1 MNRRIAQALVG
12 AVVVSLALTA
22 VGTFLVARVANR
34 SQELRRLEATAERT
48 NELFV
53 AVDAALLRA
62 GRRAD
67 AAGAESTFTQLRRQ
81 LLAALSVS
89 GVGRG
94 AIGPNG
100 NFIGEL
106 PDGVE
111 ANVLDLDSL
120 RAGETISGQFGNTLW
135 AAAGRA
141 QQKRE
146 DGRETTMVTVLTSKR
161 ERLFGPTFR
170 WFAGSAAV
178 AILVAAAVSAW
189 LARRLAAPVRA
200 AVATTTRIA
209 RGDLQARLPEPPG
222 DDELAVLAR
231 SINAMGDGLQR
242 ARDQERQFLLSVS
255 HDLRTP
261 LTSIRGYAEA
271 IADGA
276 APDPAAAAAVII
288 GESRRLERL
297 VGDLLDLARLDVDR
311 FELHPTEADVTD
323 VVAGV
328 LTGLAH
334 EAAAAG
340 VELHHRLDTTAPMHA
355 TVDVDRLA
363 QVVANLTANAIGF
376 ARSGVW
382 VEVRSDKGNVVIEIS
397 DDGPGI
403 AAAELPHVF
412 DRLYQADNQPARRGR
427 GTGLGLA
434 IVAEL
439 CARMGGSCGVK
450 SVEGSGTTFVVRL
463 P

>member
-1 MNRRIAQALVG
+1 
-12 AVVVSLALTA
+12 
-22 VGTFLVARVANR
+22 
-34 SQELRRLEATAERT
+34 
-48 NELFV
+48 
-53 AVDAALLRA
+53 
-62 GRRAD
+62 
-67 AAGAESTFTQLRRQ
+67 
-81 LLAALSVS
+81 
-89 GVGRG
+89 
-94 AIGPNG
+94 
-100 NFIGEL
+100 
-106 PDGVE
+106 
-111 ANVLDLDSL
+111 
-120 RAGETISGQFGNTLW
+120 
-135 AAAGRA
+135 
-141 QQKRE
+141 
-146 DGRETTMVTVLTSKR
+146 MVTVLTSKR

-200 AVATTTRIA
+200 AVATTTKIA
-209 RGDLQARLPEPPG
+209 RGDLQARLPEPAG
-222 DDELAVLAR
+222 EDDDELAVLAR

-276 APDPAAAAAVII
+276 APDPAAAAEVII

-311 FELHPTEADVTD
+311 FELHPTEADVID

-328 LTGLAH
+328 LTGFAP

-340 VELHHRLDTTAPMHA
+340 VELHHRLDTATPMHA
-355 TVDVDRLA
+355 TIDVDRLA

-382 VEVRSDKGNVVIEIS
+382 AEVRSDDGHIVIEIS

-403 AAAELPHVF
+403 AAAELAHVF

-427 GTGLGLA
+427 GSGLGLA
-434 IVAEL
+434 IVVEL

-450 SVEGSGTTFVVRL
+450 STEGSGTTFVVRL